1 DEEKFLRKT
10 IKLLR
15 KMQNPQELFDVEH
28 PVGIESRAQDIISAL
43 RLSDQAPSIFAVFG
57 ISGSES
63 LELFTGLTYGKD
75 ELVDKGFVDE
85 IARRAG
91 GLPLVLEVWSRHFT
105 YHERKQW
112 PRILET
118 LKRIPH
124 VDIQKKL
131 QMSYDSLPNRAKN
144 LFLDIACFLNGMTKK
159 IVFKVL
165 QDEESGFFPD
175 IEIQYLVDKG
185 LIKNHI
191 FYVTLHN
198 VIMEMGQELVSQ
210 EYPDEPGKR
219 TRLMGQRDV
228 LCVLRDYSGTDS
240 VRSINLNYNH
250 QREEEVTV
258 QFEALKK
265 MSSLRFI
272 MLRDYKLQWSSY
284 SNDGMSL
291 LHFQTFEI
299 HGLGLVPFQKS

>member
-1 DEEKFLRKT
+1 MK
-10 IKLLR
+10 
-15 KMQNPQELFDVEH
+15 Q
-28 PVGIESRAQDIISAL
+28 G
-43 RLSDQAPSIFAVFG
+43 
-57 ISGSES
+57 
-63 LELFTGLTYGKD
+63 
-75 ELVDKGFVDE
+75 
-85 IARRAG
+85 
-91 GLPLVLEVWSRHFT
+91 RH
-105 YHERKQW
+105 Y
-112 PRILET
+112 L
-118 LKRIPH
+118 
-124 VDIQKKL
+124 
-131 QMSYDSLPNRAKN
+131 NRAKN

-272 MLRDYKLQWSSY
+272 MLRVSKRQWSSS
-284 SNDGMSL
+284 SNDGMSCY
-291 LHFQTFEI
+291 TFKHLKYMEWDWFPFKSLDSI
-299 HGLGLVPFQKS
+299 DMGNVVVIKFAIKHIEKTLGRSQGNDPLIIYFHESDKIY